1 MLAPLDRAI
10 SSRDARLSSAAARRA
25 ARVCGASSPS
35 RLANARSS
43 RAVNV
48 VGGAE
53 SCTRDRPML
62 LASSTSARGLPDAS
76 ARTLARTTGCSSGA
90 SRSSKWA
97 AADALK
103 RSRSMVGSRS
113 RWAVGRDQA
122 GAVGTFRR
130 RSPDR
135 GHQPNVLDF
144 QPAGNESNDVEGRTV
159 QPLRVVHD
167 QYKRYRV
174 SHVADELK
182 GRDRNTE
189 RIRRVVDAQPECGLE
204 DLPLRL
210 GLLRQSSDDRAQE
223 LVQARKSYLGF

>member
-1 MLAPLDRAI
+1 MPARLDRAI

-25 ARVCGASSPS
+25 ARVCGASSQS
-35 RLANARSS
+35 RFANARSS

-53 SCTRDRPML
+53 SCTPDRPML

-103 RSRSMVGSRS
+103 RSRSMVG
-113 RWAVGRDQA
+113 
-122 GAVGTFRR
+122 RR
-130 RSPDR
+130 ASSKGGLLPPDR
-135 GHQPNVLDF
+135 GHQSNVLDF

-167 QYKRYRV
+167 QYKRYGV

-204 DLPLRL
+204 DLPLRF
-210 GLLRQSSDDRAQE
+210 GLLRQSSDDRAQK